1 MALEEEEETPRD
13 LLLVAADLKFKLSL
27 DRGDATTSEQLL
39 EIITENKM
47 VSFYEDCIRENLLEE
62 DERLLGSMRKECEGL
77 IQTAEEA
84 IENADENEGETEVR
98 IAKTK
103 LAQLLTYMK
112 DKDTA
117 VAAWEDIQA
126 LSPGKKIDNA
136 LTLLRIALAYEDS
149 DLFKRINPKCAELVE
164 KGGDWDRRNR
174 YFVYQGIQHLRER
187 NFKTAAQLFLKVV
200 PSFGATEVIDYN
212 DFIFYTVLVNILHLD
227 RVSLKKKV
235 IDCPEIIQVIEQIDN
250 LQPLL
255 HSLYECNYNQY
266 FQAVVGIMDQIK
278 RDRVLVTHEKFLL
291 HEYRHTGYD
300 QFLRP
305 YRSVTLKTM
314 SDEFGLDIDFIEEDL
329 CGFITEGRIK
339 CAIDKVDGVVANRL
353 YNERDIEYKGIV
365 KRGDNLLN
373 RMEKLSKYLLL

>member
-1 MALEEEEETPRD
+1 MALEEEETPRD

-84 IENADENEGETEVR
+84 IENADENQGETEVR
-98 IAKTK
+98 EAKTK

-117 VAAWEDIQA
+117 VAAWENIQA

-227 RVSLKKKV
+227 RVILKKKV
-235 IDCPEIIQVIEQIDN
+235 IECPEIIQVIEQIDY

-278 RDRVLVTHEKFLL
+278 SDRVLVTHEKFLL

-314 SDEFGLDIDFIEEDL
+314 SDEFGLDVDFIEEDL